1 MKASTKSSRFVRCLA
16 IAGAVTAF
24 AVPAG
29 ANAMPIGPHNP
40 PPMNYVSDQGSDS
53 GAGMQQFG
61 PGEITGGGAP
71 LAHNTAKD
79 VWASSLVSNSSAKPL
94 PFNTDIPAVVR
105 ASKAGAYVQTPSSET
120 TFKTDIPAVV
130 RASNAGAYVQTPSTT
145 IHEVKTVVSDD
156 NSHTL
161 AIALAGSALGIA
173 LCCAGYA
180 TMRLSRLQRRLG
192 VSH

>member
-1 MKASTKSSRFVRCLA
+1 MKASNKSSRLVRCLA

-40 PPMNYVSDQGSDS
+40 PPMNYTQASDQGSDA

-61 PGEITGGGAP
+61 PGEITGGGVP
-71 LAHNTAKD
+71 LNHIARDA
-79 VWASSLVSNSSAKPL
+79 WASSLASHSTAKP
-94 PFNTDIPAVVR
+94 
-105 ASKAGAYVQTPSSET
+105 S

-130 RASNAGAYVQTPSTT
+130 RASNAGAYVQTPSST
-145 IHEVKTVVSDD
+145 ISEVKPVVSDD
-156 NSHTL
+156 DHTL